1 MKIDLL
7 DCTLRDGAYI
17 VDSQFGAAS
26 MKGIIK
32 HLQDASVEIIEVG
45 WLKDKP
51 HEEGSSFYH
60 VPADAEQYIINKN
73 PNSLYVAMIDWNRY
87 DDSVLPPYDG
97 KSIDAVRVVFPYGK
111 HKEGIEIGLRI
122 REKGYI
128 VMFQAANTL
137 AYSNEDLVALATEMN
152 KINPAS
158 LSMVDT
164 FGAMYEEDVERIATC
179 LDVHLNKDIKMGIH
193 THNNQQLAFSNTL
206 TFLRV
211 MEKSG
216 RKVMVDSSLCGMGRG
231 AGNATTELVANY
243 LNKKCGCHYN
253 VDAIMDAIDV
263 YMGYYKE
270 NFEWGYSTAYCI
282 AGMYCCH
289 VNNIAYLLK
298 NHRTSSKDM
307 RLIIES
313 LSPDDRKKY
322 DYDLL
327 EEKYIQNQSRYVDDE
342 KALLKLQEEL
352 SKKSIL
358 LVAPGKSSISE
369 QEKIKEYININKPV
383 VIGINAVL
391 PGYQYDYLFFVNPA
405 RYEYAKTTYP
415 DVFAKTC
422 KIVLSNIKNTADEG
436 ETVIGFNN
444 VIKRG
449 WTHFDNAAICAFR
462 LMDRIGVSNV
472 AVAGFDGFQNRYN
485 ESYADAFLPSLNPD
499 NKWDELNE
507 EITEMFADF
516 KKNTISCKNIYFVT
530 ESLFNK

>member
-17 VDSQFGAAS
+17 VESNFGTVP
-26 MKGIIK
+26 MKGIIN
-32 HLQDASVEIIEVG
+32 HLQDAGVNLIEVG

-51 HEEGSSFYH
+51 HKEGTSYYH
-60 VPADAEQYIINKN
+60 VPADAEQYIQKKN
-73 PNSLYVAMIDWNRY
+73 TNALYVAMIDWDRY
-87 DDSVLPPYDG
+87 DDTVLPPYDG
-97 KSIDAVRVVFPYGK
+97 KSIDAIRVVFPYGK
-111 HKEGIEIGLRI
+111 HKGGIEIGNRI
-122 REKGYI
+122 KAKGYA
-128 VMFQAANTL
+128 VMYQAANTL
-137 AYSNEDLVALATEMN
+137 AYRNEDLIEMAKDMN
-152 KINPAS
+152 EANPAS

-164 FGAMYEEDVERIATC
+164 FGAMYEEDVVRIASC
-179 LDVHLNKDIKMGIH
+179 LDASLNKEIKMGIH
-193 THNNQQLAFSNTL
+193 THNNQQLAFANTL

-211 MEKSG
+211 MKNSDRG
-216 RKVMVDSSLCGMGRG
+216 VMVDSSLCGMGRG

-243 LNKKCGCHYN
+243 LNKQMNCHYN

-263 YMGYYKE
+263 YMGYYQE
-270 NFEWGYSTAYCI
+270 NYEWGYSTPYCI

-327 EEKYIQNQSRYVDDE
+327 EEKYLQNQSRYVDDE
-342 KALLKLQEEL
+342 EAIAKVKAAL
-352 SKKSIL
+352 SNKNVL
-358 LVAPGKSSISE
+358 LVAPGKTSIVDK
-369 QEKIKEYININKPV
+369 EKIQDYICINNPIV
-383 VIGINAVL
+383 VGINAVV
-391 PGYQYDYLFFVNPA
+391 PGYKYDYLFFVNPA
-405 RYEYAKTTYP
+405 RYEYAKTSYP
-415 DVFAKTC
+415 ELFRATP
-422 KIVLSNIKNTADEG
+422 KIILSNIKNIADEG
-436 ETVIGFNN
+436 ETIIGFNS

-462 LMDRIGVSNV
+462 LMDKLEVSNV
-472 AVAGFDGFQNRYN
+472 AIAGFDGFQHKYN
-485 ESYADAFLPSLNPD
+485 ESYADVYLPSLNPD

-507 EITEMFADF
+507 EITEMFDDF
-516 KKNTISCKNIYFVT
+516 KKNASTCKNIYFVT

>member
-1 MKIDLL
+1 MKIELL

-17 VDSQFGAAS
+17 VDSNFGAAS

-32 HLQDASVEIIEVG
+32 HLQDASIEIIEVG

-51 HEEGSSFYH
+51 HKEGTSFYH
-60 VPADAEQYIINKN
+60 VPADAEQYIVDKN
-73 PNSLYVAMIDWNRY
+73 PNSLYVAMIDWDRY

-97 KSIDAVRVVFPYGK
+97 KTIDAVRVVFPIGR

-137 AYSNEDLVALATEMN
+137 AYTNEQLIAMAEEMN

-179 LDVHLNKDIKMGIH
+179 LDAHLNKEVKVGIH
-193 THNNQQLAFSNTL
+193 THNNQQLAFANTL
-206 TFLRV
+206 TFIRV
-211 MEKSG
+211 MQNSG
-216 RKVMVDSSLCGMGRG
+216 RTLMVDSSLCGMGRG

-263 YMGYYKE
+263 YMGYYQE

-342 KALLKLQEEL
+342 NAIKKLKENFNEN
-352 SKKSIL
+352 SVL
-358 LVAPGKSSISE
+358 LVAPGKSSIKE
-369 QEKIKEYININKPV
+369 FGKIQEFRAVNNSI
-383 VIGINAVL
+383 VIGINAII
-391 PGYQYDYLFFVNPA
+391 PGYEYDYLFFINPA
-405 RYEYAKTTYP
+405 RFEYAKNTYP
-415 DVFAKTC
+415 EVFKKTPH
-422 KIVLSNIKNTADEG
+422 IVLSNVKTKADDNEY
-436 ETVIGFNN
+436 VIGFNS

-449 WTHFDNAAICAFR
+449 WAHFDNAAICAFR
-462 LMDRIGVSNV
+462 LMDRLGLKRVSI
-472 AVAGFDGFQNRYN
+472 AGFDGFKNVYN
-485 ESYADAFLPSLNPD
+485 ESYADEYLPSLNPD

-507 EITEMFADF
+507 EIIEMFTDF
-516 KKNTISCKNIYFVT
+516 KRNAQFCKTIYFVT